1 MSKNDPLDAGVSGT
15 IGGGGTASGGPT
27 ERPQAPDMP
36 RPKPEDAASRRSPD
50 AVDAAN
56 PPDPPPATVEM
67 E

>member
-1 MSKNDPLDAGVSGT
+1 
-15 IGGGGTASGGPT
+15 
-27 ERPQAPDMP
+27 MP
-36 RPKPEDAASRRSPD
+36 RPKPEDAASGRRSPD